1 MKKLVLSFMILV
13 LSMAPIGGWATP
25 PEFSGGVNNEYAYEE
40 VVFLSGQPIKFV
52 GTMTISEKEK
62 DNAKT
67 ITYRFSKLTPEDK
80 SIDAELTKS
89 ITFTTEYTN
98 RNDKGQTIG
107 QTKVD
112 KYSEALKIGQDKF
125 ELKDFQF
132 SKSDIIDN
140 RPAANFY
147 SGNVKGRKYY
157 TINKDQG
164 EVIVEITGGNVG
176 YDNFWGNTETQ
187 IIEYIITSTRQ
198 ATGDTTGTNTV
209 QKDTW
214 QGTVKAQA
222 SDSLTKTLKYA
233 ENEANYSSFNGGHI
247 RVTNNAIVSR
257 YDYNLPQFKD
267 SKVDGSKRNT
277 GSISLSKD
285 MVPKL
290 ERLIVPKFKD
300 LGGHWAQESIEKLYS
315 LDVFDE
321 QSSFFSPEIA
331 FTRGEFTK
339 GVIRACDI
347 RPSQGTQKPVSR
359 SRKQPPEVSP
369 FVDVNT
375 TDAYYQYIKNGMEK
389 QIISGMSPETFEPN
403 SPLTRAQAIT
413 ILIRALGFENKAPNP
428 GYYTSFADDRS
439 IPSWARDSIYVAREI
454 NLITGDTYN
463 RVNPNKVV
471 SRAEAAS
478 MLVRFLE
485 FLEKDLQRDYRE
497 NIIQFN

>member
-1 MKKLVLSFMILV
+1 MKQLIPILMILI
-13 LSMAPIGGWATP
+13 LCTTPIIGWATP
-25 PEFSGGVNNEYAYEE
+25 PEFSGGINNEYAYEE
-40 VVFLSGQPIKFV
+40 VVFISGEPIKFI
-52 GTMTISEKEK
+52 GTMTVSEREK
-62 DNAKT
+62 DNSKT
-67 ITYRFSKLTPEDK
+67 ITYRFSKLSPEDK

-112 KYSEALKIGQDKF
+112 KYSEAIKIGQDKF

-147 SGNVKGRKYY
+147 SGNITGRKYY

-164 EVIVEITGGNVG
+164 EVIVEIIGGNVG

-187 IIEYIITSTRQ
+187 ITEYIITSIRQ
-198 ATGDTTGTNTV
+198 ITDDTGEQNGI
-209 QKDTW
+209 QKETW

-247 RVTNNAIVSR
+247 RVTNNGMVSR
-257 YDYNLPQFKD
+257 YDYNLPKFKD
-267 SKVDGSKRNT
+267 GKVDGSKRNS

-321 QSSFFSPEIA
+321 QSSFFSPEIP

-347 RPSQGTQKPVSR
+347 RPSQGEQKPSSR

-369 FVDVNT
+369 FTDVNT
-375 TDAYYQYIKNGMEK
+375 TDAYYQYIKGGLEK
-389 QIISGMSPETFEPN
+389 QIIAGTSPGTFEPN
-403 SPLTRAQAIT
+403 APLTRAQAIT

-428 GYYTSFADDRS
+428 GYYTSFSDDKD
-439 IPSWARDSIYVAREI
+439 IPNWAKDSIYVAREI
-454 NLITGDTYN
+454 NLITGDNYN